1 METTARA
8 PRWRRLLVALL
19 VVVGCI
25 LAPLSMFGVWLKAE
39 ILDTDTYV
47 STMAPLADNA
57 HVQNAVADR
66 ITNALVVDT
75 SLEQSVADRLPPR
88 AQFLAPKLTDAFASV
103 VHDAALKVV
112 QSEKFSDLWEEA
124 NRRAHTSVVAVLEGK
139 DTKRLNVEDGQIT
152 LDLGPIA
159 EKVSAALEKRGIDA
173 FANSGRVQDNQI
185 VLVDSTWIERA
196 QTWTDLLQKI
206 VFVLPIVMLLCFGAA
221 IWLSPNRRQTIL
233 RGALGVA
240 LALAVVTVG
249 INAGRHFYLSALPDS
264 VNTKAAGSVYDTLL
278 EDLRLGLRTGF
289 ALALVIALGAWLS
302 GPARPATSI
311 RDGVLGLVRRRS
323 GDGTEVSA
331 VATFVGRHR
340 KGLRG
345 LVIGVGLAILVAL
358 SSPSPAAVLVIAVL
372 VLLGVLLIE
381 FLGRN
386 AQATGPEPSEPDRA
400 PVEPS
405 AAERAADKPPDD
417 EEAPVEEPAQG

>member
-1 METTARA
+1 MEPTARA
-8 PRWRRLLVALL
+8 PRWRRIVVALL

-47 STMAPLADNA
+47 STMAPLADNP
-57 HVQNAVADR
+57 HVQNAIADR
-66 ITNALVVDT
+66 ITNTLVVDT
-75 SLEQSVADRLPPR
+75 SLQQSVKDRLPAR
-88 AQFLAPKLTDAFASV
+88 AQFLASKLTDAFASV
-103 VHDAALKVV
+103 VHDVALKVV

-159 EKVSAALEKRGIDA
+159 EKVSAALHERGIDA

-206 VFVLPIVMLLCFGAA
+206 AFVLPILMLLCFGVA
-221 IWLSPNRRQTIL
+221 IWLSPNRRRTIL

-240 LALAVVTVG
+240 LALAVVTIG
-249 INAGRHFYLSALPDS
+249 INAGRDFYLSVLPDS
-264 VNTKAAGSVYDTLL
+264 VNPKAAGSVYDTLL

-302 GPARPATSI
+302 GPARPANSI
-311 RDGVLGLVRRRS
+311 RDGVLGLIRRPS
-323 GDGTEVSA
+323 GDSTEVSA
-331 VATFVGRHR
+331 VAAFVGRHR

-372 VLLGVLLIE
+372 VVLGILLIE

-386 AQATGPEPSEPDRA
+386 APPEEPA
-400 PVEPS
+400 PAEP
-405 AAERAADKPPDD
+405 AAEELPAEEPPA
-417 EEAPVEEPAQG
+417 EEPPVEEPTPQA